1 MEEKQ
6 KKGIPHGRRQTETV
20 RILCG
25 PGARRGADGDTA
37 RSHDGGVK
45 DSFPGRDVAS
55 ITPFPGQPQRSV
67 REVSA
72 DTRIRPGDNNTL
84 ADQGHTLM
92 EY

>member
-1 MEEKQ
+1 MAEATNGTAGKL
-6 KKGIPHGRRQTETV
+6 R
-20 RILCG
+20 G
-25 PGARRGADGDTA
+25 PGADGDTA

-84 ADQGHTLM
+84 RSRSHADGILKNFVI
-92 EY
+92 